1 MTVWS
6 LMPLGYWHELDLLE
20 IKLREQASIVDR
32 FVVSEA
38 EWTYDGTP
46 KPQHLDVRDARWDAW
61 RGMLET
67 IHVHGPAP
75 DREPHQSFGVRE
87 HWQRENYQRYMLGKA
102 LNDRLEPDDIVIVSD
117 LDEVLRASAI
127 LKYTHEETRQVVL
140 PEIPMHRHYLNLRWK
155 DRMAL
160 SIARIMRGQ
169 TIIDLGMDVEEAR
182 WQPPRVV
189 WSVPHWNA
197 YHDPLYDSSLY
208 GWHFS
213 WMGGTRAIDDKL
225 RRAAHPEEIGAHN
238 STRTAIRNLVRKGGD
253 LQGEHRTLYYVPDD
267 FLPAAALDP
276 KFDHLRCGPERAT
289 PDEPRAAVDPDYHW
303 RG

>member
-1 MTVWS
+1 
-6 LMPLGYWHELDLLE
+6 MPLGYWHELDLLE
-20 IKLREQASIVDR
+20 IKLREQSSVVDR

-46 KPQHLDVRDARWDAW
+46 KPQHLNISDARWEPW
-61 RGMLET
+61 VGMLET

-75 DREPHQSFGVRE
+75 DREPHQTFGVRE

-102 LNDRLEPDDIVIVSD
+102 LGNRLEPDDIVVLSD
-117 LDEVLRASAI
+117 LDEILRASAI
-127 LKYTHEETRQVVL
+127 LKYTHEETRQVVHPL
-140 PEIPMHRHYLNLRWK
+140 IPMHRHYLNLRWK
-155 DRMAL
+155 DRMSL
-160 SIARIMRGQ
+160 SIARVMRGQ

-182 WQPPRVV
+182 WQPPRVE
-189 WSVPHWNA
+189 WAVPHWNS
-197 YHDPLYDSSLY
+197 YHDPRYDSSVY

-238 STRTAIRNLVRKGGD
+238 STRTAIRNLVKKGGD
-253 LQGEHRTLYYVPDD
+253 LQAEPRPLFWVPDD
-267 FLPAAALDP
+267 QLPAAALDE
-276 KFDHLRCGPERAT
+276 KFAHLRCGPERAT
-289 PDEPRAAVDPDYHW
+289 PDGNPQVAVDPNYHW